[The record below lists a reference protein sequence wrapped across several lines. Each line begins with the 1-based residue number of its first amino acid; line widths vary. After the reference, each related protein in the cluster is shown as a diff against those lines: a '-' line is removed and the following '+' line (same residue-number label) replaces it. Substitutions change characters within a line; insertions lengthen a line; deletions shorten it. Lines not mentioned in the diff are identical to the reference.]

1 MQERRSFKD
10 SSTFTGALQDYNK
23 KSVTRTNLS
32 LFESVREGIV
42 MNGNTILNDYID
54 ELDSCTVEYT
64 MTTDEESRYYMRP
77 DLFAYDKW
85 GDKEYAFLVLFI
97 NGIVSPKEFT
107 NTTIKTLERDYI
119 GSIMGLIISAE
130 QDYLNFNRTNYKDGV
145 F

>member
-10 SSTFTGALQDYNK
+10 SSTFSGTLQEYTR

-32 LFESVREGIV
+32 LLESVREGIV

-54 ELDSCTVEYT
+54 EIDSCTVEYT

-85 GDKEYAFLVLFI
+85 GDKEYEFLVLFI

-107 NTTIKTLERDYI
+107 NTTIKTIDRDYI
-119 GSIMGLIISAE
+119 GNIMGLILSAE

>member
-10 SSTFTGALQDYNK
+10 ASTLSGTLQQYNK

-32 LFESVREGIV
+32 LLESVREGIV

-54 ELDSCTVEYT
+54 ELDSCTFEYT
-64 MTTDEESRYYMRP
+64 MTTDEEARYYMRP

-85 GDKEYAFLVLFI
+85 GDKEYEFLVLFI

-107 NTTIKTLERDYI
+107 NTTIKSIERDYI

>member
-119 GSIMGLIISAE
+119 GSIMGLIIR
-130 QDYLNFNRTNYKDGV
+130 Y
-145 F
+145 

>member
-10 SSTFTGALQDYNK
+10 SSTFSGALQDYNK